1 MLTSPS
7 MSPDVDSMPS
17 LVCPPH
23 LTAENR
29 VEFRAQVL
37 EGREAAIA
45 TGAQT
50 VVLDLGAVVQVDAS
64 GLGVLIL
71 LQKRARERGLRVQL
85 TAVPSALER
94 MFDDTQLRPLFDI
107 MPMR

>member
-7 MSPDVDSMPS
+7 MSPDVDSMPP

-29 VEFRAQVL
+29 VEFAQVL
-37 EGREAAIA
+37 ESLEAAA
-45 TGAQT
+45 AKGAPA

-107 MPMR
+107 VPMR